1 MGEDAV
7 MDAERELFQLNND
20 ELAAAIEWTYVRIR
34 QTGTGCA
41 SYQPLVGNFKALL
54 AEQLKRAT

>member
-1 MGEDAV
+1 

-20 ELAAAIEWTYVRIR
+20 ELAAAIEWAYVRIR

-41 SYQPLVGNFKALL
+41 SYQPLVDHLQALL
-54 AEQLKRAT
+54 YEQLQRAT

>member
-1 MGEDAV
+1 